1 MKNNAY
7 KNPCA
12 KRGTRGVWNMGQTCY
27 QAVIVQALLHEPSLN
42 AFFLAGGHDV
52 HTCQEKHCLACG
64 LAEVFMEF
72 NSGERNEAVSAAT
85 LLYNGWE
92 LSKVV

>member
-1 MKNNAY
+1 
-7 KNPCA
+7 
-12 KRGTRGVWNMGQTCY
+12 MGQTCY

-52 HTCQEKHCLACG
+52 HTCQEKNCLACG
-64 LAEVFMEF
+64 TAEVFMEF

-92 LSKVV
+92 LSKVSRLDM